1 MMVSCEMRSWRR
13 RDESIFSPTSFVD
26 QADETVE
33 VSQLHSTRMSNSQLL
48 AVAQEVEE
56 EANTTGNLMPPP
68 PAPTAASAAAPAETS
83 MSSGRPQRAAKLKSE
98 KNLKEPSL
106 NTKMRRPSQNE
117 EVKIKLESEQRAS
130 QMHLASA
137 SLNNQ
142 TEAAVANAA
151 PVVETNNASEM
162 QSQAQNNSLR
172 VMVKREK
179 LSCDASTTTITAA
192 GTLES
197 TRVLRNDTTVHS
209 TTTSVSNTTTTNMTT
224 TADNTTASSSNMSS
238 TAPAKKTR
246 KKKESHRP
254 IKVERFSELDNNLPV
269 SARTRKGN
277 NDTRNS
283 QTSQAP
289 PQRSIYEDAVEEAP
303 AAAIAQ
309 TAVNETVTLGTAMSE
324 ATFNIP
330 VGNTTVTVAQHA
342 PNNETFQVEAG
353 AGAGDDDQEESME
366 TARQGSLPKVGS
378 QSSLMTEDESP
389 HLDKAKDKPSSKY
402 QLPAEPTTYK
412 GVKMPA
418 RTHELF
424 KYAADRPNL

>member
-1 MMVSCEMRSWRR
+1 MKCAADAKGIRINSL
-13 RDESIFSPTSFVD
+13 PTPFVD

-130 QMHLASA
+130 QMHLASTTI
-137 SLNNQ
+137 NNQ
-142 TEAAVANAA
+142 TEAAAPAAAA
-151 PVVETNNASEM
+151 PVVETNSASEQ
-162 QSQAQNNSLR
+162 QSQVQNSSLR
-172 VMVKREK
+172 VKVKREK
-179 LSCDASTTTITAA
+179 MSCDASTTTTSTTAS
-192 GTLES
+192 TLES

-209 TTTSVSNTTTTNMTT
+209 TTTSVSNTTTTNNVTT
-224 TADNTTASSSNMSS
+224 TADNTTASNSNMSA

-277 NDTRNS
+277 NETRNS

-303 AAAIAQ
+303 TAPVAQ

-330 VGNTTVTVAQHA
+330 VGNTTVTVAHHA
-342 PNNETFQVEAG
+342 PNNETFQVETG
-353 AGAGDDDQEESME
+353 GGAGDDDQEDSME

-389 HLDKAKDKPSSKY
+389 NLDKAKDKPSSKY

-424 KYAADRPNL
+424 K